1 MIRTFNGKWN
11 LIQIQINKLK
21 KFTSQIDLIK
31 IVTFFIAFNNSQ
43 AETISSQKHVGL
55 TLDELL
61 NFNEHLESK
70 INKCFTVIGF
80 LKRLSSKLTRNALL
94 RICKSFVSSH
104 LDYGDI
110 VYDKP
115 NNQSFTSKL
124 ERVQYKVCLAI
135 TGAI

>member
-55 TLDELL
+55 TLDERL